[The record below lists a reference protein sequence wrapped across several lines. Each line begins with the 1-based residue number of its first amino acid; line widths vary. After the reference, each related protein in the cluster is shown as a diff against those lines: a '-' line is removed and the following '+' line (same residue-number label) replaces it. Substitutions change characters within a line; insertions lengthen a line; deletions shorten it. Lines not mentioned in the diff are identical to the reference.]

1 VNSWIWTWKPGTS
14 DATAVPAKPERADIA
29 LLRAYQQGLGTF
41 IAGDPGM
48 APPLSRSQ
56 IQKLID
62 QGFATLDGNPI
73 ASGAKLAA
81 ATGEFRI
88 EIPAPKSLELK
99 PEDRPLDI
107 LYQDEHL
114 AVVNKPAGLTVHPSE
129 TQHEGTLVHALLHHL
144 KDLSG
149 IGGVLRPG
157 IVHRLDKDTSGALV
171 ITKTDLAH
179 QRLVETF
186 AAHRIERRYWALC
199 YGVWRA
205 AGDRNGETK
214 IEGTIGRNPNDRK
227 KMAMNVKDGRAAT
240 TWVKSL
246 ESFGSHACWLEARLE
261 TGRTHQVRV
270 HLTSSGHSLLGD
282 PVYGVPSSKNSKWL
296 ALPVAVRAKV
306 QALPGQAL
314 HARVLG
320 FDHPITGEKLRFEAE
335 PPAAWQQL
343 LDSLRKEGGHARS

>member
-1 VNSWIWTWKPGTS
+1 MTPWIWTWKPQPTERDS
-14 DATAVPAKPERADIA
+14 NALKLERADVA
-29 LLRAYQQGLGTF
+29 LLRAYQEKLGRF
-41 IAGDPGM
+41 ECGEERS

-56 IQKLID
+56 LQKLID
-62 QGFATLDGNPI
+62 QGKVTQAGRCI
-73 ASGAKLAA
+73 VSGSRLVP
-81 ATGEFRI
+81 ELEVRM
-88 EIPAPKSLELK
+88 EIPAPKILELQ

-107 LYQDEHL
+107 LFQDEHL
-114 AVVNKPAGLTVHPSE
+114 AVINKPAGLTVHPSE

-205 AGDRNGETK
+205 AGETK
-214 IEGTIGRNPNDRK
+214 IEGTIGRNPKDRK
-227 KMAMNVKDGRAAT
+227 KMAMNVPDGRPAV
-240 TWVKSL
+240 TWIQSL

-270 HLTSSGHSLLGD
+270 HLTASGHSLLGD
-282 PVYGVPSSKNSKWL
+282 PVYGIPSSKNSKWL
-296 ALPVAVRAKV
+296 ALPVAVRSKV
-306 QALPGQAL
+306 QNLVGQAL

-320 FDHPITGEKLRFEAE
+320 FDHPITGEKLRFEA
-335 PPAAWQQL
+335 PPPLQWQEL
-343 LDSLRKEGGHARS
+343 LESLRKESGHARS